1 MGDRTHN
8 NVAACYGQTHHGCS
22 SLTTHTFTNMKIVS
36 FVLLLV
42 AAARCIQAV
51 ANEATIDLGSVAGDA
66 TDLPE
71 NPTKAECATISRSLP
86 VICKMLGKKSC
97 AAFNSKMS
105 AKCGAN
111 AANRAGNDEEEL
123 GAAVNSVKYVMV
135 ARHRE
140 CSGAESSSRQS
151 PVQNCAKKCKYQ
163 HYFAFG
169 LKPGRCSGS
178 KCKCLC
184 EKVGTKCRRAKTKN
198 YHLYENQKVVRR
210 FDYFGRF
217 RQKCEIKV
225 GAVDS
230 APVSTITN
238 TGGDSAPVSGKS
250 AQDAFRDVSLQFC
263 SKLSHTDPK
272 RSISP
277 TEQMRQRGMLMC
289 ASMADEYRRVYRSL
303 KRSYTMSK
311 LKRWTRSG
319 DGGD

>member
-151 PVQNCAKKCKYQ
+151 SVQNCAKKCKYQ

-169 LKPGRCSGS
+169 LKPGRCRSGS

-184 EKVGTKCRRAKTKN
+184 EKVGTKCRRAKTQN
-198 YHLYENQKVVRR
+198 YHLYKNQKVVRR

-225 GAVDS
+225 GAVNS
-230 APVSTITN
+230 APVSTIT
-238 TGGDSAPVSGKS
+238 
-250 AQDAFRDVSLQFC
+250 
-263 SKLSHTDPK
+263 
-272 RSISP
+272 
-277 TEQMRQRGMLMC
+277 EQMRQRGVLMC
-289 ASMADEYRRVYRSL
+289 ASMAREYRYR
-303 KRSYTMSK
+303 YH
-311 LKRWTRSG
+311 
-319 DGGD
+319 